1 VFLTGER
8 TRKLVVGLGLMIL
21 AVLGTA
27 GTAAAQEPQKVRIL
41 LGRSAVLAVPD
52 SIGTVAIADDK
63 IADVVVATSRQL
75 LLNAK
80 KIGTTS
86 LVVWSK
92 GNRYQQYEVVVHSG
106 IGFNQVVLNV
116 KVAEVNRSRLKE
128 LGFNFFIS
136 ALNSRRLEG
145 SGTLGFFG
153 GQVQNPRLPLLEQ
166 DLGDRVNM
174 AFDFVSLSG
183 DRKLQGVVRAL
194 EEDGTLRTLASP
206 NLVAVNGEKAKFL
219 AGGEIPIPV
228 VQAGNNA
235 SVSVTFKEFGVK
247 LDFAPTVIDSGIINL
262 RVVPEVSQPDFANA
276 VVISG
281 FAIPAFRTR
290 RVDTV
295 VELRDGQSLV
305 IGGLTNT
312 EVQKVRSGI
321 PILSSIPVLGALFR
335 NTFESIIENELVI
348 LVSPRII
355 RPLEASEMPPLP
367 NPMEAKP
374 VDEDEES
381 EQQ

>member
-1 VFLTGER
+1 MTLLPGER
-8 TRKLVVGLGLMIL
+8 TRKLAMGLGLMAL
-21 AVLGTA
+21 AVLGMT
-27 GTAAAQEPQKVRIL
+27 GTAVAQEPQKVRIL
-41 LGRSAVLAVPD
+41 LGRSAVLAVAD
-52 SIGTVAIADDK
+52 SIGTVSIADDK

-116 KVAEVNRSRLKE
+116 KVAEVNRARLKE
-128 LGFNFFIS
+128 MGFDFFVNV
-136 ALNSRRLEG
+136 LNSRRIEG
-145 SGTLGFFG
+145 SGTVGFFG
-153 GQVQNPRLPLLEQ
+153 GQVQTPRLPLLGTD
-166 DLGDRVNM
+166 DLGNRVT
-174 AFDFVSLSG
+174 ATFDYISLSG
-183 DRKLQGVVRAL
+183 DRKIQGVLRAL
-194 EEDGTLRTLASP
+194 EEDGTLKTLASP

-219 AGGEIPIPV
+219 SGGEIPIPIQQGGGTGITV
-228 VQAGNNA
+228 M
-235 SVSVTFKEFGVK
+235 FKEFGVK

-262 RVVPEVSQPDFANA
+262 RVVPEVSQPDYSRA
-276 VVISG
+276 VNVLGILV
-281 FAIPAFRTR
+281 PAFNTR

-312 EVQKVRSGI
+312 EVQKVSRGI
-321 PILSSIPVLGALFR
+321 PLLSSIPVLGALFR
-335 NTFESIIENELVI
+335 NTREAITENELVI

-355 RPLEASEMPPLP
+355 RPLEANEVPALP
-367 NPMEAKP
+367 NPMEAK
-374 VDEDEES
+374 S
-381 EQQ
+381 E

>member
-1 VFLTGER
+1 MSLLHAGW
-8 TRKLVVGLGLMIL
+8 TRKFMVGLGLVAL
-21 AVLGTA
+21 AVLALA
-27 GTAAAQEPQKVRIL
+27 GTASAQEPQKVRIL

-52 SIGTVAIADDK
+52 SIGTVSIADDK

-92 GNRYQQYEVVVHSG
+92 GNRYQTYEVVVHSG
-106 IGFNQVVLNV
+106 TGFNQVVLNV
-116 KVAEVNRSRLKE
+116 KVAEVNRERLKE
-128 LGFNFFIS
+128 LGFDFFVN
-136 ALNSRRLEG
+136 ALNSRRIEG
-145 SGTLGFFG
+145 SATLGFFG
-153 GQVQNPRLPLLEQ
+153 GQVKRSSLPLIE
-166 DLGDRVNM
+166 DPLGERVT
-174 AFDFVSLSG
+174 AALDYISLSG
-183 DRKLQGVVRAL
+183 DRKIQAVVRAL
-194 EEDGTLRTLASP
+194 EEDGTLKTLASP

-228 VQAGNNA
+228 VQGGSTNT
-235 SVSVTFKEFGVK
+235 SVSVMFKEYGVK

-262 RVVPEVSQPDFANA
+262 RVVPEVSQPDYANA

-312 EVQKVRSGI
+312 EVQKQSSRV
-321 PILSSIPVLGALFR
+321 PILGSIPVLGALFR
-335 NTFESIIENELVI
+335 NSRESITENELVVM
-348 LVSPRII
+348 VSPRII
-355 RPLEASEMPPLP
+355 RPLEASEVPALP
-367 NPMEAKP
+367 NPMDAKS
-374 VDEDEES
+374 D
-381 EQQ
+381 Q

>member
-1 VFLTGER
+1 MPRRRLMFLTGER

-21 AVLGTA
+21 AVLGIS

-116 KVAEVNRSRLKE
+116 KVAEVNRARLKE
-128 LGFNFFIS
+128 MGFDFFVNV
-136 ALNSRRLEG
+136 LNSRRIEG
-145 SGTLGFFG
+145 SGSVGFFG
-153 GQVQNPRLPLLEQ
+153 GQVKRQTLPLLENP
-166 DLGDRVNM
+166 LGERASM
-174 AFDFVSLSG
+174 AFEYISLSG
-183 DRKLQGVVRAL
+183 DRNIQGVVRAL
-194 EEDGTLRTLASP
+194 EEDGTLKTLASP

-219 AGGEIPIPV
+219 SGGEIPIPV
-228 VQAGNNA
+228 VQGGGGGNT
-235 SVSVTFKEFGVK
+235 SVNVIFKEFGVK
-247 LDFAPTVIDSGIINL
+247 LDFEPTVIDSGIINL
-262 RVVPEVSQPDFANA
+262 RVVPEVSQPDFSNA
-276 VVISG
+276 VTISG
-281 FAIPAFRTR
+281 FVIPTFRTR

-312 EVQKVRSGI
+312 EVQRVTSGI
-321 PILSSIPVLGALFR
+321 PLLSSIPVLGALFK
-335 NTFESIIENELVI
+335 NTRESIVENELII

-355 RPLEASEMPPLP
+355 RPLEASEVPALP
-367 NPMEAKP
+367 NPM
-374 VDEDEES
+374 
-381 EQQ
+381 

>member
-1 VFLTGER
+1 MSLSPGR
-8 TRKLVVGLGLMIL
+8 WTRMFTLGLGLTALL
-21 AVLGTA
+21 AGLAISGTA
-27 GTAAAQEPQKVRIL
+27 SAQEPQKVRIL
-41 LGRSAVLAVPD
+41 LGRSAVLAVAD

-92 GNRYQQYEVVVHSG
+92 GNRYQTYEVVVHSG
-106 IGFNQVVLNV
+106 TGFNQVVLNV
-116 KVAEVNRSRLKE
+116 KVAEVNRQRLKE
-128 LGFNFFIS
+128 LGFDFFVN

-145 SGTLGFFG
+145 SGTVGLFG
-153 GQVQNPRLPLLEQ
+153 GQVQEPRLPLLSGL
-166 DLGDRVNM
+166 LGQKVT
-174 AFDFVSLSG
+174 ATFEHISLSG
-183 DRKLQGVVRAL
+183 DRKIQAIVRAL
-194 EEDGTLRTLASP
+194 EEDGTIKTLASP

-219 AGGEIPIPV
+219 AGGEIPIPII
-228 VQAGNNA
+228 QAGSGTSSINI
-235 SVSVTFKEFGVK
+235 VFKEYGVK

-262 RVVPEVSQPDFANA
+262 RVVPEVSQPDYTNA

-312 EVQKVRSGI
+312 EVQKQRSQI
-321 PILSSIPVLGALFR
+321 PILGSIPVLGALFR
-335 NTFESIIENELVI
+335 STREQITENELVVM
-348 LVSPRII
+348 VSPRII
-355 RPLEASEMPPLP
+355 RPLEASEVPALP
-367 NPMEAKP
+367 NPMEA
-374 VDEDEES
+374 ES
-381 EQQ
+381 DQ

>member
-1 VFLTGER
+1 MSLLPGAWM
-8 TRKLVVGLGLMIL
+8 KKCVVNLGLMTLTVL
-21 AVLGTA
+21 ALA
-27 GTAAAQEPQKVRIL
+27 GTASAQEPQKVRIL
-41 LGRSAVLAVPD
+41 LGRSAVLSVAD

-92 GNRYQQYEVVVHSG
+92 GNRYQSYEVVVHSG
-106 IGFNQVVLNV
+106 TGFNQVVLNV
-116 KVAEVNRSRLKE
+116 KVAEVNRQRLKE
-128 LGFNFFIS
+128 LGFDFFIS

-145 SGTLGFFG
+145 SGQIGFFG
-153 GQVQNPRLPLLEQ
+153 GQVQPPQLPLLQ
-166 DLGDRVNM
+166 DELTQGAGI
-174 AFDFVSLSG
+174 AFEHVSMSG
-183 DRKLQGVVRAL
+183 DRRIQGVIRAL
-194 EEDGTLRTLASP
+194 ESDGVLKTLASP

-219 AGGEIPIPV
+219 SGGEVPIPV
-228 VQAGNNA
+228 VQGGGTGNQ
-235 SVSVTFKEFGVK
+235 SVSVLFKEFGVK

-262 RVVPEVSQPDFANA
+262 RVVPEVSQPDYSNA
-276 VVISG
+276 VVVSG
-281 FAIPAFRTR
+281 FVVPAFRTR

-312 EVQKVRSGI
+312 EVQKVTTGI
-321 PILSSIPVLGALFR
+321 PLLSSIPVLGSLFK
-335 NTFESIIENELVI
+335 NTRELILENELII

-355 RPLEASEMPPLP
+355 RPLEASEVPALP
-367 NPMEAKP
+367 NPMEAK
-374 VDEDEES
+374 
-381 EQQ
+381 